1 MAAWIGA
8 CGPSP
13 GTLRGHSPGPT
24 ALVGHVTLPEV
35 APGEAAHPFPL
46 RAPKGKL
53 LYVYFGYTSCPDICP
68 ATLSDFRRALS
79 LLGNDS
85 TRVEVA
91 LVTVDPSRDTAEVL
105 APYVRSFVPGAHAL
119 RPATQAELALAEA
132 AFGATSSV
140 VRQPDG
146 KIEVSHTSLGYLVDE
161 GGHILVEWDFGAK
174 PEDLAHDMKQ
184 LLAARGGLKP

>member
-85 TRVEVA
+85 M
-91 LVTVDPSRDTAEVL
+91 SM
-105 APYVRSFVPGAHAL
+105 FN
-119 RPATQAELALAEA
+119 
-132 AFGATSSV
+132 
-140 VRQPDG
+140 
-146 KIEVSHTSLGYLVDE
+146 
-161 GGHILVEWDFGAK
+161 
-174 PEDLAHDMKQ
+174 
-184 LLAARGGLKP
+184 LAAPGSLDARTELEFHAVDRIGSDVRILARLLPKQPTH